1 MRRHVVSHSAL
12 LMDAFAWQSRAALV
26 IAKKNVMIYYLKPP
40 VITFGVIFPV
50 FFYLAF
56 AAGHSGPV
64 EAMVP
69 GMLSMALFFTA
80 SAVGPLVTPWERQ
93 AGTFERLVTS
103 PASLSAILT
112 GDVLAGMLFGAT
124 LSVLP
129 LVLGLAVTQAH
140 VASIAPLL
148 IGVVL
153 GACAF
158 SALGVLL
165 SAHASSTPSQV
176 MMLLN
181 LVRLPM
187 IFVSGVF
194 LPFSQMPAW
203 GQWLAPF
210 SPLSYCADL
219 VRVAF
224 GEPNYFST
232 VGDVCGMVV
241 FTVVF
246 LWLALRLH
254 RRSRDKAL

>member
-1 MRRHVVSHSAL
+1 MSHSAL
-12 LMDAFAWQSRAALV
+12 MMDSFLWQSRAAMV

-64 EAMVP
+64 ESMVP

-93 AGTFERLVTS
+93 SKTFERLVTS
-103 PASLSAILT
+103 PASLSAILA
-112 GDVLAGMLFGAT
+112 GDVLAGMLFGAS

-129 LVLGLAVTQAH
+129 LAIGLSVTHAH
-140 VASIAPLL
+140 LVSVVPLL

-165 SAHASSTPSQV
+165 SAPANSTPSQV

-181 LVRLPM
+181 LVRLPI

-203 GQWLAPF
+203 GRWLAPF

-224 GEPNYFST
+224 GEVSYFSISA
-232 VGDVCGMVV
+232 DIAGMVG

-246 LWLALRLH
+246 LWLAHALH
-254 RRSRDKAL
+254 KRTRDKAL